1 MFEMKIKRSKA
12 EQAFNIFNIILMF
25 VLMVV
30 TLYPLLY
37 VLFASLSDASKL
49 MQHSGLLF
57 KPLGLNLSSYK
68 IVIQDRQILSGYM
81 NTIIVVVAGVLIS
94 MVLTI
99 LGAYTLSRK
108 NLYWG
113 KMISMIVI
121 IPMFFSGGLIPFY
134 LLVKNLGMLDSLWA
148 LILPTALSTYN
159 MMIMRTALAGVPV
172 DATGCNKLLSR
183 RSEEAAEIDG
193 ANPLVVL
200 FRILIPLTIP
210 TIAVLILYYAVANW
224 NSWFNAMLFLPKAKE
239 KWPLQLVLRNLLIQ
253 NQTDDLTSGV
263 AAADKFSVSE
273 TIKYATII
281 VSTLPILCL
290 YPFLQKY
297 FLKGVM
303 VGSVKG

>member
-12 EQAFNIFNIILMF
+12 EQEFNIFNIILMF

-159 MMIMRTALAGVPV
+159 MMIMRTALAGVPK
-172 DATGCNKLLSR
+172 AL
-183 RSEEAAEIDG
+183 EEAAEIDG

>member
-108 NLYWG
+108 NLDWG
-113 KMISMIVI
+113 QMISMIVI

-159 MMIMRTALAGVPV
+159 MMIMRTALAGVPK
-172 DATGCNKLLSR
+172 AL
-183 RSEEAAEIDG
+183 EEAAEIDG

>member
-30 TLYPLLY
+30 TLYPLVY

-159 MMIMRTALAGVPV
+159 MMIMRTALAGVPK
-172 DATGCNKLLSR
+172 AL
-183 RSEEAAEIDG
+183 EEAAEIDG

-297 FLKGVM
+297 FIYGM
-303 VGSVKG
+303 YTGSVKG

>member
-1 MFEMKIKRSKA
+1 MKIKRSKA

-30 TLYPLLY
+30 TLYPLVY

-81 NTIIVVVAGVLIS
+81 NTIIVVVAGGLIS

-159 MMIMRTALAGVPV
+159 MMIMRTALAGGPK
-172 DATGCNKLLSR
+172 AL
-183 RSEEAAEIDG
+183 EEAAEIDG

>member
-12 EQAFNIFNIILMF
+12 EQAYNIFNIILMF

-81 NTIIVVVAGVLIS
+81 NTIIVVMAGVLIS

-159 MMIMRTALAGVPV
+159 MMIMRTALAGVPK
-172 DATGCNKLLSR
+172 AL
-183 RSEEAAEIDG
+183 EEAAEIDG

>member
-49 MQHSGLLF
+49 MQHGGLLF

-159 MMIMRTALAGVPV
+159 MMIMRTALAGVPK
-172 DATGCNKLLSR
+172 AL
-183 RSEEAAEIDG
+183 EEAAEIDG

>member
-30 TLYPLLY
+30 TLYPLVY

-159 MMIMRTALAGVPV
+159 MMIMRTALAGVPK
-172 DATGCNKLLSR
+172 AL
-183 RSEEAAEIDG
+183 EEAAEIDG

-253 NQTDDLTSGV
+253 NQTDNLTSGV

>member
-49 MQHSGLLF
+49 MQHSRLLF

-159 MMIMRTALAGVPV
+159 MMIMRTALAGVPK
-172 DATGCNKLLSR
+172 AL
-183 RSEEAAEIDG
+183 EEAAEIDG

>member
-159 MMIMRTALAGVPV
+159 MMIMRTALAGVPK
-172 DATGCNKLLSR
+172 AL
-183 RSEEAAEIDG
+183 EEAAEIDG

-297 FLKGVM
+297 FTTGLVM
-303 VGSVKG
+303 GSVKG

>member
-1 MFEMKIKRSKA
+1 VFEMKIKRSKA

-30 TLYPLLY
+30 TLYPLVY

-159 MMIMRTALAGVPV
+159 MMIMRTALAGVPK
-172 DATGCNKLLSR
+172 AL
-183 RSEEAAEIDG
+183 EEAAEIDG

>member
-148 LILPTALSTYN
+148 LILPTVLSTYN
-159 MMIMRTALAGVPV
+159 MMIMRTALAGVPK
-172 DATGCNKLLSR
+172 AL
-183 RSEEAAEIDG
+183 EEAAEIDG

>member
-12 EQAFNIFNIILMF
+12 EQAFNIFNIIFMF

-159 MMIMRTALAGVPV
+159 MMIMRTALAGVPK
-172 DATGCNKLLSR
+172 AL
-183 RSEEAAEIDG
+183 EEAAEIDG

>member
-1 MFEMKIKRSKA
+1 MKIKRSKA

-30 TLYPLLY
+30 TLYPLVY

-159 MMIMRTALAGVPV
+159 MMIMRTALAGVPK
-172 DATGCNKLLSR
+172 AL
-183 RSEEAAEIDG
+183 EEAAEIDG

>member
-159 MMIMRTALAGVPV
+159 MMIMRTALAGVPK
-172 DATGCNKLLSR
+172 AL
-183 RSEEAAEIDG
+183 EEAAEIDG

-210 TIAVLILYYAVANW
+210 TIAVLILYYAVAHW

>member
-159 MMIMRTALAGVPV
+159 MMIMRTALAGVPK
-172 DATGCNKLLSR
+172 AL
-183 RSEEAAEIDG
+183 EEAAEIDG

-200 FRILIPLTIP
+200 SRILIPLTIP

>member
-12 EQAFNIFNIILMF
+12 EQAYNIFNIILMF

-159 MMIMRTALAGVPV
+159 MMIMRTALAGVPK
-172 DATGCNKLLSR
+172 AL
-183 RSEEAAEIDG
+183 EEAAEIDG

>member
-25 VLMVV
+25 VL

-159 MMIMRTALAGVPV
+159 MMIMRTALAGVPK
-172 DATGCNKLLSR
+172 AL
-183 RSEEAAEIDG
+183 EEAAEIDG

>member
-159 MMIMRTALAGVPV
+159 MMIMRTALAGIP
-172 DATGCNKLLSR
+172 ASLL
-183 RSEEAAEIDG
+183 EAAEIDG

>member
-99 LGAYTLSRK
+99 LGAYTLSRTF
-108 NLYWG
+108 
-113 KMISMIVI
+113 I
-121 IPMFFSGGLIPFY
+121 
-134 LLVKNLGMLDSLWA
+134 
-148 LILPTALSTYN
+148 
-159 MMIMRTALAGVPV
+159 
-172 DATGCNKLLSR
+172 
-183 RSEEAAEIDG
+183 G
-193 ANPLVVL
+193 A
-200 FRILIPLTIP
+200 R
-210 TIAVLILYYAVANW
+210 
-224 NSWFNAMLFLPKAKE
+224 
-239 KWPLQLVLRNLLIQ
+239 
-253 NQTDDLTSGV
+253 
-263 AAADKFSVSE
+263 
-273 TIKYATII
+273 
-281 VSTLPILCL
+281 
-290 YPFLQKY
+290 
-297 FLKGVM
+297 
-303 VGSVKG
+303 

>member
-159 MMIMRTALAGVPV
+159 MMIMRTALAGVPK
-172 DATGCNKLLSR
+172 AL
-183 RSEEAAEIDG
+183 EEA
-193 ANPLVVL
+193 VVL

>member
-159 MMIMRTALAGVPV
+159 MMIMRTALAGVPQ
-172 DATGCNKLLSR
+172 AL
-183 RSEEAAEIDG
+183 EEAAEIDG

>member
-159 MMIMRTALAGVPV
+159 MMIMRTALAGVPK
-172 DATGCNKLLSR
+172 AL
-183 RSEEAAEIDG
+183 EEAAGIDG

>member
-1 MFEMKIKRSKA
+1 MKIKHSKA
-12 EQAFNIFNIILMF
+12 EQVFNVFNILLMLALMII
-25 VLMVV
+25 

-37 VLFASLSDASKL
+37 VLFASLSDASRL
-49 MQHSGLLF
+49 MQHSGLLL
-57 KPLGLNLSSYK
+57 KPLGLNLSSYNL
-68 IVIQDRQILSGYM
+68 VIHNPLIISGYI
-81 NTIIVVVAGVLIS
+81 NTIIVVVSSVLLS
-94 MVLTI
+94 MFLTI

-108 NLYWG
+108 GLYWG
-113 KMISMIVI
+113 KLISLIVI

-134 LLVKNLGMLDSLWA
+134 LLIKNLGMIDSLWA
-148 LILPTALSTYN
+148 LILPTAISTYN
-159 MMIMRTALAGVPV
+159 MMIMRTAFASIPKAL
-172 DATGCNKLLSR
+172 
-183 RSEEAAEIDG
+183 EEAAEIDG
-193 ANPLVVL
+193 AHPITIL
-200 FRILIPLTIP
+200 FRILVPLTIP

-224 NSWFNAMLFLPKAKE
+224 NSWFNALLFIPSKQ
-239 KWPLQLVLRNLLIQ
+239 KWPLQRVLRELLIQ
-253 NQTDDLTSGV
+253 NQTSDMTSGV

>member
-159 MMIMRTALAGVPV
+159 MMIMRTALAGVPK
-172 DATGCNKLLSR
+172 AL
-183 RSEEAAEIDG
+183 EEAAEIDG

-210 TIAVLILYYAVANW
+210 TIAVLILYYAVVNW

>member
-30 TLYPLLY
+30 TLYPLVY

-159 MMIMRTALAGVPV
+159 MMIMRTALAGVPK
-172 DATGCNKLLSR
+172 AL
-183 RSEEAAEIDG
+183 EEAAEIDG

>member
-159 MMIMRTALAGVPV
+159 MMIMRTALARVPK
-172 DATGCNKLLSR
+172 AL
-183 RSEEAAEIDG
+183 EEAAEIDG

>member
-159 MMIMRTALAGVPV
+159 MMIMRTALAGVPK
-172 DATGCNKLLSR
+172 AL
-183 RSEEAAEIDG
+183 EEAAEIDG

-200 FRILIPLTIP
+200 FRILILFFHPASPLTH
-210 TIAVLILYYAVANW
+210 LFNYFRILVIILPFFFLCVRNFI
-224 NSWFNAMLFLPKAKE
+224 SFLFFRCFCETSINPGHFSHMI
-239 KWPLQLVLRNLLIQ
+239 QRCFRNLICSKPPFPVIPECRWSIHTGFISKTQ
-253 NQTDDLTSGV
+253 
-263 AAADKFSVSE
+263 
-273 TIKYATII
+273 II
-281 VSTLPILCL
+281 LNRNDCKISYT
-290 YPFLQKY
+290 
-297 FLKGVM
+297 
-303 VGSVKG
+303 

>member
-1 MFEMKIKRSKA
+1 MKIKRSKA

-30 TLYPLLY
+30 TLYPLVY

-159 MMIMRTALAGVPV
+159 MMIMRTALAGVPK
-172 DATGCNKLLSR
+172 AL
-183 RSEEAAEIDG
+183 EEAAEIDG

-239 KWPLQLVLRNLLIQ
+239 KWPLQLVLRNFLIQ

>member
-159 MMIMRTALAGVPV
+159 MMIMRTALAGVPK
-172 DATGCNKLLSR
+172 AL
-183 RSEEAAEIDG
+183 EEAAEIDG
-193 ANPLVVL
+193 ANGLKRFFHITLPMLSPTMFMVTILSLISSFQVFDLISIMTEGGPGRATNVLVYRIYQEGFKYLNFGYASAMAYFL
-200 FRILIPLTIP
+200 FLIILIIT
-210 TIAVLILYYAVANW
+210 
-224 NSWFNAMLFLPKAKE
+224 
-239 KWPLQLVLRNLLIQ
+239 LIQ
-253 NQTDDLTSGV
+253 FRG
-263 AAADKFSVSE
+263 
-273 TIKYATII
+273 
-281 VSTLPILCL
+281 
-290 YPFLQKY
+290 QKKWVTY
-297 FLKGVM
+297 M
-303 VGSVKG
+303 Q

>member
-99 LGAYTLSRK
+99 LGAYPLSRK

-159 MMIMRTALAGVPV
+159 MMIMRTALAGVPK
-172 DATGCNKLLSR
+172 AL
-183 RSEEAAEIDG
+183 EEAAEIDG

>member
-159 MMIMRTALAGVPV
+159 MMIMRTALAGVPK
-172 DATGCNKLLSR
+172 AL
-183 RSEEAAEIDG
+183 EEAAEIDG

-239 KWPLQLVLRNLLIQ
+239 KWALQLVLRNLLIQ

>member
-159 MMIMRTALAGVPV
+159 MMIMRTALAGAPK
-172 DATGCNKLLSR
+172 AL
-183 RSEEAAEIDG
+183 EEAAEIDG

>member
-1 MFEMKIKRSKA
+1 MKIKRSKA
-12 EQAFNIFNIILMF
+12 EQAFNIFNIILTF

-159 MMIMRTALAGVPV
+159 MMIMRTALAGVPK
-172 DATGCNKLLSR
+172 AL
-183 RSEEAAEIDG
+183 EEAAEIDG

-303 VGSVKG
+303 VKG

>member
-1 MFEMKIKRSKA
+1 MKIKRSKA
-12 EQAFNIFNIILMF
+12 EQAFNIYNIILMF

-159 MMIMRTALAGVPV
+159 MMIMRTALAGVPK
-172 DATGCNKLLSR
+172 AL
-183 RSEEAAEIDG
+183 EEAAEIDG

>member
-159 MMIMRTALAGVPV
+159 MMIMRTALAGVPK
-172 DATGCNKLLSR
+172 AL
-183 RSEEAAEIDG
+183 EEAAEIDG

-263 AAADKFSVSE
+263 AEADKFSVSE

>member
-1 MFEMKIKRSKA
+1 MKIKRSKA

-113 KMISMIVI
+113 QMISMIVI

-159 MMIMRTALAGVPV
+159 MMIMRTALAGVPK
-172 DATGCNKLLSR
+172 AL
-183 RSEEAAEIDG
+183 EEAAEIDG